1 MVLSVLLAC
10 GAGGVEPADASGGFQ
25 FAAQP
30 GVIGGEPPQVGQ
42 RGLELPG

>member
-1 MVLSVLLAC
+1 MAVSVLLAC

-25 FAAQP
+25 LAAQP

-42 RGLELPG
+42 RGIQLAA